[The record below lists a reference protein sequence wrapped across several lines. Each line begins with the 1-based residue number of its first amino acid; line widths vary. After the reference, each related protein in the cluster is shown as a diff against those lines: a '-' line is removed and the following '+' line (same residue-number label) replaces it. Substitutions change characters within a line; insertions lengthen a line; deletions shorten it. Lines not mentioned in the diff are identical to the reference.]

1 MAIEFGRLK
10 MKIAIASDH
19 AGLEI
24 KNFIGDVLKEKDI
37 DVLDLGTNDTQ
48 SVDYP
53 QFADK
58 LSEVILNKQADL
70 GVLVCGTGIG
80 ISIRANRHK
89 GIRAALLYSD
99 EVAEMVK
106 KHNNANVIVF
116 GGRTMSKED
125 IVKRIDIFLN
135 TEFEGGRHQKRID
148 MLDM

>member
-1 MAIEFGRLK
+1 

-24 KNFIGDVLKEKDI
+24 KDKICEFVAKKGYEVMDF
-37 DVLDLGTNDTQ
+37 GTNSSE

-53 QFADK
+53 LFADK
-58 LSEVILNKQADL
+58 VAESILNKQADL
-70 GVLVCGTGIG
+70 GILVCGTGIG

-99 EVAEMVK
+99 EVAEMTK

-116 GGRTMSKED
+116 GGRTMDEKD
-125 IVKRIDIFLN
+125 IFKRIDIFLN
-135 TEFEGGRHQKRID
+135 TNFEGGRHQKRID

>member
-1 MAIEFGRLK
+1 
-10 MKIAIASDH
+10 MKIALASDH
-19 AGLEI
+19 AGLLM
-24 KNFIGDVLKEKDI
+24 KNQLKDFFQNKGFE
-37 DVLDLGTNDTQ
+37 VADLGTSDCQ

-53 QFADK
+53 VYADK
-58 LSEVILNKQADL
+58 VTDAILGKTADL

-116 GGRTMSKED
+116 GGRTMQFNEAA
-125 IVKRIDIFLN
+125 KRADIFLN

-148 MLDM
+148 MLDE

>member
-1 MAIEFGRLK
+1 MN
-10 MKIAIASDH
+10 IAIASDH
-19 AGLEI
+19 AGAET
-24 KNFIGDVLKEKDI
+24 KNFIADFLKNKNI
-37 DVLDLGTNDTQ
+37 NIVDLGCDGTQ

-53 QFADK
+53 LYADK
-58 LSEVILNKQADL
+58 LADYIIHNPSDL
-70 GVLVCGTGIG
+70 GILVCGTGIG

-106 KHNNANVIVF
+106 KHNNANVMVF

-125 IVKRIDIFLN
+125 IAKRIDIFLN